1 MDKNNKTRKQK
12 RKIDD
17 NCCNKNISSNSQQD
31 ETHNVVNENN
41 ETMNKLK
48 DILDNSKTNYEKEVM
63 ALNTLKEAHIYCKIH
78 KLSGQVTG
86 ALVENFIKYKYK
98 MEKNCASKCIGDLKH
113 NNIDIEIK
121 VSNGGKDNN
130 KFNFVQIRMNHTCEY
145 LLTAYYLD
153 YTNVNTLGELY
164 LFKLNKNDIKKIIL
178 DHGGYAHGTIT
189 KLGKITKDDLD
200 KNNNEKEYALRP
212 KYGDNCWKR
221 LLEFRINNI
230 DEITI

>member
-1 MDKNNKTRKQK
+1 
-12 RKIDD
+12 
-17 NCCNKNISSNSQQD
+17 
-31 ETHNVVNENN
+31 
-41 ETMNKLK
+41 MNKLK

-63 ALNTLKEAHIYCKIH
+63 ALNTLKEAHIYCKLN

-130 KFNFVQIRMNHTCEY
+130 KFNFVQIRMNHNCEY

-153 YTNVNTLGELY
+153 YSNLNMLGELY

-178 DHGGYAHGTIT
+178 DYGSYAHGTIT

-221 LLEFRINNI
+221 LLEFRINSI
-230 DEITI
+230 DEITV

>member
-17 NCCNKNISSNSQQD
+17 NCCNKNISSNSHHD

-86 ALVENFIKYKYK
+86 ALVENFI
-98 MEKNCASKCIGDLKH
+98 NQLFH
-113 NNIDIEIK
+113 NICFLHQTGTHTFTFYIHIT
-121 VSNGGKDNN
+121 NN
-130 KFNFVQIRMNHTCEY
+130 FNNLTHFSHRIIFTCCG
-145 LLTAYYLD
+145 
-153 YTNVNTLGELY
+153 V
-164 LFKLNKNDIKKIIL
+164 FIHKK
-178 DHGGYAHGTIT
+178 
-189 KLGKITKDDLD
+189 
-200 KNNNEKEYALRP
+200 
-212 KYGDNCWKR
+212 
-221 LLEFRINNI
+221 RINSQCFCCI
-230 DEITI
+230 EF